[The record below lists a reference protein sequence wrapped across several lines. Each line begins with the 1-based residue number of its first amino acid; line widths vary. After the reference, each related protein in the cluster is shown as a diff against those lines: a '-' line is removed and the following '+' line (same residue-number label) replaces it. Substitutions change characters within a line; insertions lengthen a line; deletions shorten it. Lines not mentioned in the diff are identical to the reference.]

1 MSNPGDL
8 GGLTGWVADV
18 ITGLGE
24 VGVGLLVAAE
34 NLIPPVPSEL
44 VLTMAGYLAGEG
56 RVNLVLVLLAATLGS
71 LFGALALYWL
81 GRLAG
86 EERLRRWLDR
96 LPLVDPE
103 QLDKADR
110 WFDRHGHQAVL
121 FGRMVPV
128 VRSLVSVP
136 AGAAG
141 MPLPRFVAF
150 TTLGSGLWNALFVGL
165 GYAAG
170 SQWQQIERYGQIFD
184 LAIFAVFGALV
195 AAWIAK
201 RLRARRRANSEDR
214 PSQHRY

>member
-1 MSNPGDL
+1 MSDPGDL

-184 LAIFAVFGALV
+184 LAIFAVFGVLV

-201 RLRARRRANSEDR
+201 RLRARRRASCK
-214 PSQHRY
+214 